1 MICLCK
7 YKNLTHLIYILFS
20 SQVMVDNIPS
30 DIKDEDVILDNWL
43 FENRHTLLG
52 FCHKNHYQFDTL
64 RRAKHSSMM
73 ILHHLHNPTIPTTG
87 TTCQICQLDTDTMDR
102 NVCST
107 CYNKKFGSLHIRKS
121 TYHYYAANC
130 ENESIS
136 AQQKML
142 KV

>member
-1 MICLCK
+1 
-7 YKNLTHLIYILFS
+7 
-20 SQVMVDNIPS
+20 MVDNIPS